1 MPPHSVQGFPVCL
14 PAAERGPGR
23 VIWSGAGSTCVG
35 EAEIFTIKKG
45 ALCLA
50 SLVWPGS
57 SGEQKAGT
65 TNYVGLTFG
74 LESHFGELLLLVLKC
89 REKVIPNTFLVL

>member
-1 MPPHSVQGFPVCL
+1 MQKPYVTPEDMEAYGGMGQAQYHIASYG
-14 PAAERGPGR
+14 G
-23 VIWSGAGSTCVG
+23 G
-35 EAEIFTIKKG
+35 EG
-45 ALCLA
+45 MG
-50 SLVWPGS
+50 VVGS